1 MTQELIDK
9 SESLIED
16 IDSKGGMLVCIEE
29 GWIQSQIMDSA
40 YKYQKEVESGE
51 RIIVGVNEYLE
62 EEKTKLEEIT
72 KVENKSIE
80 DQIRRLSN
88 LKEKRGD
95 VSQHLD
101 ILEQMASADNEN
113 LMPSIINAV
122 SAKVTIGEI
131 CNSLRKVWGEYRPKE
146 IL

>member
-1 MTQELIDK
+1 M
-9 SESLIED
+9 
-16 IDSKGGMLVCIEE
+16 
-29 GWIQSQIMDSA
+29 
-40 YKYQKEVESGE
+40 
-51 RIIVGVNEYLE
+51 
-62 EEKTKLEEIT
+62 
-72 KVENKSIE
+72 
-80 DQIRRLSN
+80 SN

-113 LMPSIINAV
+113 LMPSIIDAV
-122 SAKVTIGEI
+122 SAKVTIGEV

>member
-1 MTQELIDK
+1 
-9 SESLIED
+9 
-16 IDSKGGMLVCIEE
+16 
-29 GWIQSQIMDSA
+29 MDSA

-122 SAKVTIGEI
+122 SAKVTIGEV